1 MHHVSDAHEWH
12 IAGPLALY
20 LPVIL
25 YTEDGLNVFSSSHL
39 YHHPQN
45 VSYTSEGQEHTETY
59 YSHNGFALFHEKIYY
74 LDANGSLNLDEEGHP
89 LNNRPLDF
97 SITKNVAAM
106 FLSVIVLLLIFISIA
121 KTYRKRRGKAPK
133 GLQSVI
139 EPLIIFV
146 RDEIARPNIGHQY
159 HRFRS
164 EEHTSELQSLMR
176 I

>member
-1 MHHVSDAHEWH
+1 
-12 IAGPLALY
+12 
-20 LPVIL
+20 
-25 YTEDGLNVFSSSHL
+25 
-39 YHHPQN
+39 
-45 VSYTSEGQEHTETY
+45 
-59 YSHNGFALFHEKIYY
+59 
-74 LDANGSLNLDEEGHP
+74 
-89 LNNRPLDF
+89 
-97 SITKNVAAM
+97 M

-159 HRFRS
+159 HRFMPLLLTIFFFIWINNLLGLIPFFPGGANVSGNIAFTFVMGMVTFVVTNVNANRRS

-176 I
+176 ISYAVFCMKN

>member
-1 MHHVSDAHEWH
+1 MRISDW
-12 IAGPLALY
+12 
-20 LPVIL
+20 
-25 YTEDGLNVFSSSHL
+25 SSDVCS
-39 YHHPQN
+39 
-45 VSYTSEGQEHTETY
+45 SD
-59 YSHNGFALFHEKIYY
+59 LFHEKIYY

-159 HRFRS
+159 HRFMRS
-164 EEHTSELQSLMR
+164 EEQTSELQSLMSNP
-176 I
+176 